1 MNSEHV
7 RLAQLRAERS
17 EIESRLK
24 IMETDIDRLRETPIQ
39 GGTQV
44 VTYKK
49 IAREVIDLKH
59 RLEML
64 IGENRD
70 LVSTA
75 KMTRTE
81 VTPLIT

>member
-1 MNSEHV
+1 M
-7 RLAQLRAERS
+7 AQLRAERS